1 MNSSS
6 HFFDPQAFLHPFDGR
21 EEILELYL
29 NSIPAAGLTIQC
41 PVVSAKDFGNHLEI
55 CPSEE
60 RRILRSGLI
69 EAWEMACDE
78 GHEQLLSVLRLAG
91 RNDPELLMLPA
102 ECLALKIMS
111 GDRELFE
118 SALSL
123 DQMRKCDALEL
134 FKPRGPV
141 CLVEDINAATNRFR
155 GEIAARCG
163 EKYGSRR
170 ILLRRFEDSE
180 VFTIGFYF
188 EKAPKTRRKLAG
200 DDQNITLAREEDRPI
215 QYDAVMFEPSTG
227 VLSVRSGYGRLT
239 EHIRKAFAAAFLEN
253 ADAYEWAGAANILDL
268 TVFVDEANV
277 LTDIDGGVPVISE
290 MDYAQPHDPL
300 FTRHKVI
307 SSDVIEALRRE
318 GTLPTLLGANIR
330 KVILQMA
337 LEGSNRRR
345 RVVLTGPNKIEFKRG
360 TEAARILT
368 QLRDWYV
375 LQSPSPAQVAA

>member
-1 MNSSS
+1 MNRSS
-6 HFFDPQAFLHPFDGR
+6 HFFDPQAFLHPFHGR

-29 NSIPAAGLTIQC
+29 SSIPAAGLTIQR
-41 PVVSAKDFGNHLEI
+41 PVVSAHDFGSHLEI

-78 GHEQLLSVLRLAG
+78 GHEQLLAVLRLAG
-91 RNDPELLMLPA
+91 RNDPALLELPA
-102 ECLALKIMS
+102 ECLALKVMT

-118 SALSL
+118 SAISL

-134 FKPRGPV
+134 FKPREPV
-141 CLVEDINAATNRFR
+141 HLVQDINAATNRFR

-188 EKAPKTRRKLAG
+188 EKAPKARRKLAG
-200 DDQNITLAREEDRPI
+200 DDQNTTLAREEERPI

-253 ADAYEWAGAANILDL
+253 ANAYEWPGAANILDL
-268 TVFVDEANV
+268 TVFVDEAND

-307 SSDVIEALRRE
+307 SSDVVEALRRE
-318 GTLPTLLGANIR
+318 DTLPTLLGASIR
-330 KVILQMA
+330 KVVLQMA

-375 LQSPSPAQVAA
+375 LQSPAPAQVAA